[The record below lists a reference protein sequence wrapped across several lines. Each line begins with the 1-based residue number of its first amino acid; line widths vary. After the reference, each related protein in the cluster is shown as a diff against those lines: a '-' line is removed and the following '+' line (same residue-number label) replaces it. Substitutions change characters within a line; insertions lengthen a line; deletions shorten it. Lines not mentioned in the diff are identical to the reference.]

1 MVAVAGA
8 AVRLITCCA
17 YAAVVPKE
25 RIASIRAA
33 AFRVAVKWFVCMV
46 RFSLIADRRCSCRLQ
61 FLVDYKFSS
70 ITNSRVSTSNIISIP
85 PGKTLLVVISR
96 SLCECHM
103 NAQPRSLAGVAC
115 VLAGSKF
122 VQVNVEVE
130 VVAQAGGVGRRA
142 AR

>member
-17 YAAVVPKE
+17 YAAVVPKG
-25 RIASIRAA
+25 RIAGIRAA
-33 AFRVAVKWFVCMV
+33 TFRVAVKWFVCIV
-46 RFSLIADRRCSCRLQ
+46 RFSLIADRRCACRLQ

-70 ITNSRVSTSNIISIP
+70 ITNSRESTSNIISIP

-103 NAQPRSLAGVAC
+103 NAQPRSLAGVAW
-115 VLAGSKF
+115 VLEGCRV
-122 VQVNVEVE
+122 VQNSV
-130 VVAQAGGVGRRA
+130 GVGP
-142 AR
+142 

>member
-8 AVRLITCCA
+8 AVRLIPCCA
-17 YAAVVPKE
+17 YAPVVAKE

-33 AFRVAVKWFVCMV
+33 TFRVAVKWFVCMV
-46 RFSLIADRRCSCRLQ
+46 RFSLIADRRCACRLQ

-70 ITNSRVSTSNIISIP
+70 ITNSRESTSNIISIP

-103 NAQPRSLAGVAC
+103 NAQPRSLAGLGWMFEGC
-115 VLAGSKF
+115 RF
-122 VQVNVEVE
+122 VRDW
-130 VVAQAGGVGRRA
+130 GGLCE
-142 AR
+142 